1 MTVRIETRIWSK
13 GSARGAGP
21 KVGRGTV
28 RVDFDNRA
36 ADVPM
41 CQHGIAMRRC
51 DDCGAFVAS
60 HPGVLAHR
68 CDVHVAS
75 CADERK
81 AGAA

>member
-1 MTVRIETRIWSK
+1 MVARIETRVWKK

-21 KVGRGTV
+21 QQQRRTVAVNVGA
-28 RVDFDNRA
+28 RA

-51 DDCGAFVAS
+51 DDCGAFVAA
-60 HPGVLAHR
+60 HPGAVPHACNEAR
-68 CDVHVAS
+68 AS
-75 CADERK
+75 CADER